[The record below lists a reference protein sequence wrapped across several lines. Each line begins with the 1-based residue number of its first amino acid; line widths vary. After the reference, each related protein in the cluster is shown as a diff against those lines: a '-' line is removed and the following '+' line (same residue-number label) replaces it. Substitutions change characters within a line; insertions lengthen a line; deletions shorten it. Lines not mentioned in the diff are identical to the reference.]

1 MTDEEAV
8 VAMHKTLAEYHAARA
23 RAARLDV
30 VHDYHDDLAFRLA
43 HEAERIPE
51 RVAAPAST
59 VARLA
64 RVPDD

>member
-23 RAARLDV
+23 KDACINVA
-30 VHDYHDDLAFRLA
+30 HDYHDDLAFRLA

-51 RVAAPAST
+51 RAAT
-59 VARLA
+59 RE
-64 RVPDD
+64 RVGKRFAGT